1 MTRDEAIDA
10 WAAMTA
16 EERLAMAETAPR
28 VAEAWEGGPRMAP
41 VRRCPMGHPEY
52 TLAYVHY
59 ERWSNGWVDE
69 FGTNDVDTTREA
81 AQERADL
88 RLKQEG
94 WILK

>member
-16 EERLAMAETAPR
+16 EERLAMAETAPE
-28 VAEAWEGGPRMAP
+28 VAEAWEQDGDTWMRRPVGGWPNRVVTV
-41 VRRCPMGHPEY
+41 VRRD
-52 TLAYVHY
+52 A
-59 ERWSNGWVDE
+59 SGWFDE
-69 FGTNDVDTTREA
+69 FGPPEEEATATREEA
-81 AQERADL
+81 CLAVDL